1 MNYYNTLG
9 ISPYATADEVRQAYL
24 ALAKRYHP
32 DKNKSPEATD
42 RMAEINLAYETL
54 CDNQRR
60 RQYNI
65 QCGIAMIDTPATQ
78 YHVVDEEEEDE
89 EIEQEARPV
98 SGKCA
103 SCNFVNSSGVFVCTV
118 CGHVFDPEAKAGKK
132 AEQDDDE
139 VTFDAE
145 VIRKAKEYHDNYD
158 EIGIEEVETGEQEA
172 AEENLSEII
181 RCPQC
186 NEINKYSRGSCWQ
199 CGLVFETEEVA

>member
-1 MNYYNTLG
+1 MNCYNTLG

-24 ALAKRYHP
+24 ALAKKYHP

-54 CDNQRR
+54 CDGQKR

-65 QCGIAMIDTPATQ
+65 QCGIAIVDAPAPK
-78 YHVVDEEEEDE
+78 YHEVEEEEDE
-89 EIEQEARPV
+89 ELEQEASRIF
-98 SGKCA
+98 GKCV

-118 CGHVFDPEAKAGKK
+118 CGHIFVPEGKATKK
-132 AEQDDDE
+132 AEQHDDE
-139 VTFDAE
+139 IAFDPE
-145 VIRKAKEYHDNYD
+145 VIRKAKEYHDND
-158 EIGIEEVETGEQEA
+158 DDISIEEIEIEEHETAQ
-172 AEENLSEII
+172 ENLSEII

-199 CGLVFETEEVA
+199 CGLQFEIDEVA